1 MGFVLVVPVLYLGVI
16 DVPYA
21 AEAITTGEVAHILEA
36 KYGVMQTFVD
46 TVGQDSIAKALEN
59 SAVNAIESMIM
70 GAGSGINL
78 TAEGEGEI
86 EAAFRQFL
94 EQQDMDGRV
103 DGVPTKASLK
113 GVSHRL
119 KRPNAKDN
127 PSRPSFI
134 DTGLYSASMKAWTDE
149 R

>member
-1 MGFVLVVPVLYLGVI
+1 M
-16 DVPYA
+16 PYSDGDK
-21 AEAITTGEVAHILEA
+21 TTGDVAQILED
-36 KYGVMQTFVD
+36 KYGVMQTYVD
-46 TVGQDSIAKALEN
+46 TLGQDTIAKALEN
-59 SAVNAIESMIM
+59 SVVNAVESMLM
-70 GAGSGINL
+70 GSNSASINL

-113 GVSHRL
+113 GTNHRF
-119 KRPNAKDN
+119 KHPYAQDN

-134 DTGLYSASMKAWTDE
+134 DTGLYSASMKAWTE
-149 R
+149 G

>member
-1 MGFVLVVPVLYLGVI
+1 
-16 DVPYA
+16 
-21 AEAITTGEVAHILEA
+21 
-36 KYGVMQTFVD
+36 
-46 TVGQDSIAKALEN
+46 
-59 SAVNAIESMIM
+59 MIM
-70 GAGSGINL
+70 GSNSASINL

-94 EQQDMDGRV
+94 EQQEMDGRV

-127 PSRPSFI
+127 PTRPSFI
-134 DTGLYSASMKAWTDE
+134 DTGLYSASMKAWTE
-149 R
+149 E